1 MEESNMAYN
10 RCANLARV
18 VMHSLLSAD
27 PHVQIWI
34 DLPVDIVDLS
44 CLRKY
49 FWLAGCCCHLSEVH
63 VPVDLPAHR
72 AHAAL
77 RATILYS

>member
-1 MEESNMAYN
+1 MGESNIMAYN

-34 DLPVDIVDLS
+34 DLPVPVDVVDLS

-49 FWLAGCCCHLSEVH
+49 FWLAGCCHLIE
-63 VPVDLPAHR
+63 
-72 AHAAL
+72 
-77 RATILYS
+77 